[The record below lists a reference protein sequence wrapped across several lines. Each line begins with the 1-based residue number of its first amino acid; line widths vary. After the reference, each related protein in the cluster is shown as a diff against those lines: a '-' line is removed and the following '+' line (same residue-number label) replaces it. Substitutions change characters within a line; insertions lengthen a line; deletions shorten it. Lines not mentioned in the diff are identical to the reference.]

1 MICSQCR
8 FENPPDMRYCGGC
21 GSSLTPACSRC
32 GAEVPAGFRFC
43 GHCGAAVAADQDA
56 PEVLADSAERRQITV
71 MFCDLVESTELS
83 VRVDPEVLRD
93 VIRAFQKAAASIV
106 EGYGGHIAQYL
117 GDGLLIYFGFPRAHE
132 DDAERAV
139 RSSLETVAAI
149 AELSRELETSRHISL
164 QVRIGVHTGAVVA
177 GDVGAGER
185 TDRLA
190 LGSTPNLAARVQ
202 AVAQGGEVLLTATT
216 HDLVQAHIETESIGE
231 HDLRGFDRPME
242 LFRAIRR
249 TDIDELVD
257 EEQYTET
264 PFVGRADELQLLFDR
279 LAQAE
284 RSEAQLV
291 MIRGEPGIGKTRLQ
305 QEFRRSAG
313 ERISTLTRFRCSAF
327 HQNTALWPVIT
338 FFERALGFNGEN
350 SAEARLAKLHEFL
363 APWAFPDGEAGALL
377 ADLLG
382 LEGVKHKLPAS
393 AEWRR
398 RRLMTV
404 LADLI
409 VGSGA
414 DLTTVFMAEDLH
426 WADPSTLELLGII
439 AERAEGTRTLITFSF
454 RSEFEPAW
462 NATISQTLIEPKR
475 LTNQQ
480 SAELVNALGLLSAD
494 AREVVVARTDGIPL
508 FVEELTR
515 SVASTTSEGRSDR
528 FDADLIPI
536 TLRDSLMARLDSLG
550 RARELVQLG
559 ALLGRSFRFDVIL
572 AVSNLPEESL
582 ISHLNV
588 AAAAGLIYRRG
599 EVPAAQYSFRHALI
613 QDTAYSSLL
622 RSRRKQLHNRTINVL
637 KKSFP
642 EVVGSEPESAARH
655 CIGAELY
662 SDAVKLYFDAGRHDM
677 RRWAYVEAIN
687 HFDMA
692 LDTLERIEPGEQ
704 RDNLELGCLRALV
717 VPLTANSGYTH
728 PRLPPI
734 YRRSWDL
741 VKQKGSPHGELLELF
756 RIWGFH
762 CVRGDLEETR
772 ETYDEMARLAQS
784 STEPLDQSLLDYV
797 EGSMA
802 FYNGEQSR
810 ALESFAPAVESFF
823 SDGAKHS
830 ASSPLFLAGL
840 SRSWSLALAG
850 RFEQAWRSIDQ
861 VLKFAEETGNP
872 FGIAQALDHQITI
885 AIDLALEPD
894 RIESMTE
901 RLTNVAAEWGLSHQ
915 QHSSVLYR
923 GWVAACRGEADG
935 LNQIQGV
942 IEEFR
947 NLGSENYVANSL
959 TILLDASLRLDSIA
973 DIEAAVDQC
982 LDLYSH
988 ALNRH
993 HEPFF
998 RVSGGV
1004 LAARRGDR
1012 EDARRRFDEVKQE
1025 ARRQGQGLYELR
1037 AAVEN
1042 VRCLG
1047 SGFDDLRAVV
1057 DRIEKGVDSG
1067 HLQDARA
1074 LLEAEGQLT

>member
-8 FENPPDMRYCGGC
+8 FENPPGMRYCGGC
-21 GSSLTPACSRC
+21 GGSLVPGCSQC
-32 GAEVPAGFRFC
+32 GAEVPTGFRFC
-43 GHCGAAVAADQDA
+43 GHCGAAVAADQDV
-56 PEVLADSAERRQITV
+56 PEVLTDNAERRQITV

-93 VIRAFQKAAASIV
+93 VIRAFQKAAATIV

-139 RSSLETVAAI
+139 LSSLETVAAI

-202 AVAQGGEVLLTATT
+202 AVARGGEVLLTATT
-216 HDLVQAHIETESIGE
+216 YDLVQAHIETESIGE
-231 HDLRGFDRPME
+231 HELRGFDRPME
-242 LFRAIRR
+242 LFRAIKRV
-249 TDIDELVD
+249 DIDELVD
-257 EEQYTET
+257 AEQFTET
-264 PFVGRADELQLLFDR
+264 PFVGREDELQLLFDR
-279 LAQAE
+279 LSQAE

-338 FFERALGFNGEN
+338 FFERALGFGGEN
-350 SAEARLAKLHEFL
+350 SAEVKLTKLHEFL
-363 APWAFPDGEAGALL
+363 EPWAFPDGEAGALL

-382 LEGVKHKLPAS
+382 LEGVSHQLPAR

-398 RRLMTV
+398 RRLMAV

-409 VGSGA
+409 VGVGS
-414 DLTTVFMAEDLH
+414 DLTTVFMVEDLH
-426 WADPSTLELLGII
+426 WADPSTLELLGLI
-439 AERAEGTRTLITFSF
+439 AERAEGTHTLIICSF
-454 RSEFEPAW
+454 RSEFQPTW
-462 NATISQTLIEPKR
+462 RATIGQTIIEPKR
-475 LTNQQ
+475 LTNRQ
-480 SAELVNALGLLSAD
+480 SAELVDALGLLSAD
-494 AREVVVARTDGIPL
+494 AREVVVVRTDGIPL

-515 SVASTTSEGRSDR
+515 AVASTTSEGGPDR
-528 FDADLIPI
+528 VDADLIPI
-536 TLRDSLMARLDSLG
+536 TLRDSLMSRLDSLG

-582 ISHLNV
+582 VSYLNV
-588 AAAAGLIYRRG
+588 AVAAGLIYRRG
-599 EVPAAQYSFRHALI
+599 EIPAAQYSFRHALI

-622 RSRRKQLHNRTINVL
+622 RSRRKQLHNRTVNVL

-655 CIGAELY
+655 CMGAELF
-662 SDAVKLYFDAGRHDM
+662 SDAVNHYFDAGRRDM
-677 RRWAYVEAIN
+677 QRWAYVEAIN
-687 HFDMA
+687 HFEMA
-692 LDTLERIEPGEQ
+692 LETLKRLGPGEE
-704 RDNLELGCLRALV
+704 RDGLELRCLRALV
-717 VPLTANSGYTH
+717 VPLTANYGYTH

-734 YRRSWDL
+734 YERSWAL
-741 VKQKGSPHGELLELF
+741 VRQKGSLHDELLELF
-756 RIWGFH
+756 RMWGFY
-762 CVRGDLEETR
+762 CVRGDLEETQK
-772 ETYDEMARLAQS
+772 TYQAMARLAES
-784 STEPLDQSLLDYV
+784 SAEPLDQSLLDYV

-802 FYNGEQSR
+802 FYNGEQER
-810 ALESFAPAVESFF
+810 ALTYFAPAVEFFF

-850 RFEQAWRSIDQ
+850 YFEQAWSSIDQ
-861 VLKFAEETGNP
+861 VLRFAEETGNP

-885 AIDLALEPD
+885 AIDLALDPD
-894 RIESMTE
+894 RIEPMAD
-901 RLTNVAAEWGLSHQ
+901 RLAGIASEYGLSYQ
-915 QHSSVLYR
+915 QQSSALYL
-923 GWVAACRGEADG
+923 GWVAACRGEVAG
-935 LNQIQGV
+935 LSRIRAVIQ
-942 IEEFR
+942 EFQS
-947 NLGSENYVANSL
+947 LGSDNYVANSL
-959 TILLDASLRLDSIA
+959 MILLDASLRLDSIV
-973 DIEAAVDQC
+973 DVEEAVDQC
-982 LDLYSH
+982 VDLCSH
-988 ALNRH
+988 TLNRH
-993 HEPFF
+993 HESFA
-998 RVSGGV
+998 RLSRGV

-1012 EDARRRFDEVKQE
+1012 ENARRCFDEVRQE
-1025 ARRQGQGLYELR
+1025 ARRNGQRLYELL
-1037 AAVEN
+1037 AAVED

-1047 SGFDDLRAVV
+1047 TGSDALLEVY

-1067 HLQDARA
+1067 HLEDAR
-1074 LLEAEGQLT
+1074 LLLVAEGRLP